1 VTAPSLAP
9 SRRRAGG
16 APGEASPDKD
26 RRRPPNAHPRPHLRV
41 VAPNT
46 LSVAGRRRRARR
58 LGVVLS
64 VILFV
69 GVFGVVAAH
78 VVLTQRQFR
87 LERLEKQATAQE
99 ARYERLRL
107 EVAELESPERIVA
120 AAQQLG
126 MVTPATVTYLA
137 SSHTTPSG
145 HKAGTDAPDDQWA
158 TVKSHLAAARP

>member
-1 VTAPSLAP
+1 MTAPSLAP
-9 SRRRAGG
+9 SRRRA
-16 APGEASPDKD
+16 PERD
-26 RRRPPNAHPRPHLRV
+26 RRRPANPRPAQPRPHLKV
-41 VAPNT
+41 VPPNT

-58 LGVVLS
+58 FGAALS
-64 VILFV
+64 VILFI

-87 LERLEKQATAQE
+87 LERLEREATAEE

-107 EVAELESPERIVA
+107 DVAELESPERVVA

-126 MVTPATVTYLA
+126 MVPPATITYLA
-137 SSHTTPSG
+137 SSRSTPATG
-145 HKAGTDAPDDQWA
+145 HKAETPGDEWA